1 MLALIVASFHV
12 VTRQTWQIGWAAR
25 ATDAV
30 RLDSISCHEAIAKAI
45 ADRDPR
51 TGEARMAEHF
61 DNTVTVLLAAG
72 IN

>member
-1 MLALIVASFHV
+1 V

-30 RLDSISCHEAIAKAI
+30 RLESIACHEAIAKAI
-45 ADRDPR
+45 ADRQPR

-61 DNTVTVLLAAG
+61 DNTVKVLLAAG